1 MVTVLKANKTRE
13 QFSDDKVI
21 ASIKRARIPEE
32 LQADVLMHVKSKLYE
47 GISTGEIYQHIIEFL
62 GASPHPYTKSRYSL
76 KESIMDLGPTGY
88 PFEDFISKLLQHLG
102 YQTKVRQILRGD
114 CITHEI
120 DVIAERLGK
129 AVIIEAK
136 YHNSPGTRSQIHVAL
151 YTQARFED
159 VKLKN
164 HVDEAWIITNTKTTT
179 EVNTYALCK
188 NIKVISW
195 SYPEGNSLR
204 DMIEKSRL
212 HPITMLTTLN
222 ASHKRMLLNN
232 HIVLCREINQDN
244 SLLDMLYLPKSE
256 RDRVLSEAKF
266 ISQQE

>member
-1 MVTVLKANKTRE
+1 MVTVLKANKTHE
-13 QFSDDKVI
+13 LFSDDKVI

-47 GISTGEIYQHIIEFL
+47 GISTAEIYQHIIEFL
-62 GASPHPYTKSRYSL
+62 GASPHPYAKSRYSL

-88 PFEDFISKLLQHLG
+88 PFEDFISKLLTHLG

-120 DVIAERLGK
+120 DVVAERLGK
-129 AVIIEAK
+129 AAIIEAK

-204 DMIEKSRL
+204 DMIETSRL
-212 HPITMLTTLN
+212 HPITMLTTLST
-222 ASHKRMLLNN
+222 SHKRILLNN

-244 SLLDMLYLPKSE
+244 SLIDMLYLPKSE
-256 RDRVLSEAKF
+256 RVRVLTEVKF